1 MVDAFEDSRRLT
13 GANVY
18 FAGPGAALETVTGPA
33 VDAAPLARWAG
44 NIAAARVALGWPAG
58 AVLARPHA
66 SGASLAF
73 EAPFDQLYAAT
84 EVNEWAW
91 SAAGASTGGQ
101 AGDEAMAPGHASHR
115 DADGALHTLR
125 AVAAAEANPRLVALR
140 AAAHARGL
148 PFLSDDDEATVGAG
162 SGAATWPVHALPS
175 ADAVDW
181 AALHDIPCALV
192 TGSNGKT
199 TTVRLVA
206 AMARAHGWSTAH
218 SCTDGVF
225 FDGVELESGDY
236 SGPTGARTALRQP
249 RAEAA
254 VLETARGGLLR
265 RGLAVERVRAAVV
278 TNVSEDHFGEYGVHG
293 LADLARVKLTVA
305 RAVADDG
312 LLVLNADDALLR
324 ELGADS
330 SRPLGW
336 FALDAEAPWLVAHR
350 ARGGATCGVHAGRLQ
365 LHWRGRN
372 HDLGAVADMPLA
384 LGGRATYNVANIAAA
399 SLAASAMG
407 VPPATIASALAR
419 FGAGSGDNPGR
430 LQHWRFDTLDVFVD
444 YAHNPEGL
452 HGFLRAIGADRR
464 TGRLAMIL
472 GHAGNREDADLRAV
486 AATAAAY
493 RPELVVLKDIG
504 GYERGRTA
512 GEVAGIMR
520 ATLIASGVG
529 TDAIETR
536 LDEVEAARRPLEWAR
551 AGDLLALPVHEL
563 SARACVVHLLDAL
576 HAQGWRA
583 GQPLPPR
590 EDDMP

>member
-1 MVDAFEDSRRLT
+1 MADAFEDSRRLT
-13 GANVY
+13 GGNVY
-18 FAGPGAALETVTGPA
+18 FAGPGAALEAAAGA
-33 VDAAPLARWAG
+33 AADAATLARWAG
-44 NIAAARVALGWPAG
+44 NIAAARAALGWPVG
-58 AVLARPHA
+58 PVLVRPHA

-91 SAAGASTGGQ
+91 TAAVAPTSGDPGA
-101 AGDEAMAPGHASHR
+101 AYLAPGHAACR
-115 DADGALHTLR
+115 DADSALHTLR
-125 AVAAAEANPRLVALR
+125 AVAAAEANPALVALR

-148 PFLSDDDEATVGAG
+148 PFLFDDDEATVGAG
-162 SGAATWPVHALPS
+162 RGAATWPVHALPA
-175 ADAVDW
+175 ADAIDW
-181 AALHDIPCALV
+181 AALHDIPSALV

-206 AMARAHGWSTAH
+206 AMTRAHGWPTAH

-249 RAEAA
+249 QAQAA

-324 ELGADS
+324 DLGAASDRS
-330 SRPLGW
+330 LGW

-350 ARGGATCGVHAGRLQ
+350 ARGGATCGVRAGRLQ
-365 LHWRGRN
+365 LHWQGED

-407 VPPATIASALAR
+407 VPPATIAGALAR
-419 FGAGSGDNPGR
+419 FGAGTGDNPGR

-444 YAHNPEGL
+444 YAHNPDGL
-452 HGFLRAIGADRR
+452 HGFLRAIGAGERG
-464 TGRLAMIL
+464 GRLALIL

-504 GYERGRTA
+504 GYERGRAA

-520 ATLIASGVG
+520 ATLLASGVG
-529 TDAIETR
+529 ADAIETR

-563 SARACVVHLLDAL
+563 SARASVVRLLDAL
-576 HAQGWRA
+576 HSQGWRP
-583 GQPLPPR
+583 GQPLPPIQ
-590 EDDMP
+590 DDMP